1 MDLITKTMFERYEG
15 VNYFSKAEYERRYRL
30 VRSVMNDQGV
40 DLLLILNASDWGYD
54 LWLSGWTPAET
65 IVVPPEGEI
74 LISHVH
80 EFDTGLLGPGHRED
94 ITNVSEPSLNPYQA
108 GLRYKEYLMDDE
120 IAGIIARYSP
130 KVIGLTN
137 ERELT
142 FKLKTLIED
151 AVPGVKFKDI
161 TVELDYERIVKSEEE
176 LSAYRETARI
186 QDELIDM
193 FPAIMWAGR
202 SLSDI
207 VADMRRVILKTGAG
221 INHLHFFGRGMTS
234 IDFHG
239 PEYRLK
245 KGDFG
250 AFMFEFS
257 GPGNCAL
264 ATMTPFVVGEPKPY
278 DEAMYEACEKT
289 NAYLCRIMKAGRS
302 LADVGKEVQ
311 AYARSLGYDAPD
323 QLTGHS
329 TGYFYYERL
338 STEDD
343 TIYLPL
349 KENMLFGAPGFFAD
363 KNGNGLF
370 GLSGLYGDP
379 NTPFIW
385 GTGGISVVG
394 KDFSTPLMKSH
405 EKLIQII

>member
-1 MDLITKTMFERYEG
+1 MKKYDIAAIGELNVDIILNRIESEPEIGKEKFAKDMTVTLGSSTAIFAANAAALGSRVCFVGLVGRDPFGSLVKTSLEAR
-15 VNYFSKAEYERRYRL
+15 
-30 VRSVMNDQGV
+30 GV
-40 DLLLILNASDWGYD
+40 DTRYVMEGD
-54 LWLSGWTPAET
+54 TPTGAT
-65 IVVPPEGEI
+65 ICMSYGMDRANLTYQGAMDVMG
-74 LISHVH
+74 
-80 EFDTGLLGPGHRED
+80 FDD
-94 ITNVSEPSLNPYQA
+94 IDKAVF
-108 GLRYKEYLMDDE
+108 D
-120 IAGIIARYSP
+120 
-130 KVIGLTN
+130 V
-137 ERELT
+137 
-142 FKLKTLIED
+142 ED

-394 KDFSTPLMKSH
+394 KEFSSPLMKSH